1 MRNAAKVLI
10 VDDDKSSSQLLSEVV
25 KRIGF
30 KPVVVHKPTEA
41 LNMVRLQTVHAAL
54 VDVLLPKTSGVDL
67 VQEFRRTKF
76 GENPVILVSGVFKD
90 KNFAA
95 EAIKKTGAAE
105 FLFKPFGAEELVEA
119 INRAFGSLLAI
130 ESWTAQ
136 ALLSRRLNSQ
146 RERAKAIEH
155 LVPIQGSDFPFIL
168 SLVTEVEISGNLNL
182 VNESG
187 EIFGVTL
194 IKGLISEVDSS
205 DSHSNGILSL
215 ISHGYL
221 AEEDWEQFQRTAGK
235 RITLERLV
243 SEGMVSPH
251 AIDVTKHEQILLDLK
266 SICSS
271 KTLQINFV
279 PQDDAGEPS
288 RHAVRMSELNSL
300 ITNSIDEFC
309 SDEYL
314 EQFYL
319 SVLLSHAEVIVSEER
334 FDRFFA
340 ERSSDLWQILQTQ
353 IKAGLTL
360 EEVLSKCP
368 DRKQA
373 LRAIHSMVLDRMI
386 VFEDANKTR
395 NLETLMGRFET
406 VYAELKGRAAD
417 QIFNYF
423 GAQGRMSQST
433 IQNIFDSY
441 VRSNDPSTL
450 PAEASPEL
458 RKLAE
463 DCFNLVKAAYDIMID
478 EKKRTVFFEKQKAQ
492 EQDRVRKS
500 KEFVNKGLEQIR
512 KGQFPAAVATLREA
526 GHLHASTM
534 QYLMLV
540 WAEVKAGINITK
552 PQLIETQKKMDS
564 LAQEERRSVYYYMA
578 AGLIKKQLGDPS
590 AQLFFERAFQ
600 ADSSFIEARRE
611 LNALNSARE
620 SKDKRVDLLTGDIT
634 EIVSQ
639 LFRRKAD

>member
-41 LNMVRLQTVHAAL
+41 LNMVKLQTVHAAL
-54 VDVLLPKTSGVDL
+54 VDVLLPKISGVDL
-67 VQEFRRTKF
+67 VQEFRKTKF
-76 GENPVILVSGVFKD
+76 GDNPVILVSGVFKD
-90 KNFAA
+90 KNFAS
-95 EAIKKTGAAE
+95 EAMKKTGAVE
-105 FLFKPFGAEELVEA
+105 FLFKPFGVEDLTAA
-119 INRAFGSLLAI
+119 IDRAFGSLLAT

-136 ALLSRRLNSQ
+136 ALLSRRLNTQ

-182 VNESG
+182 VNEAA

-194 IKGLISEVDSS
+194 VKGYISEVDSS
-205 DSHSNGILSL
+205 DSQANGILSL
-215 ISHGYL
+215 ISNGYL

-243 SEGMVSPH
+243 AEGMVSPH

-271 KTLQINFV
+271 QTLQINFV

-288 RHAVRMSELNSL
+288 RHAVRISELNAL
-300 ITNSIDEFC
+300 ISNSIDEFC

-314 EQFYL
+314 EQFY
-319 SVLLSHAEVIVSEER
+319 SQVFMSHIEVIATPEHFE
-334 FDRFFA
+334 RFFA
-340 ERSSDLWQILQTQ
+340 EHTGDLWPVLQTQ
-353 IKAGLTL
+353 IKAGLPL
-360 EEVLSKCP
+360 EELLSKCP

-373 LRAIHSMVLDRMI
+373 LRAVHAMVLDRMI
-386 VFEDANKTR
+386 AFEDANKTR
-395 NLETLMGRFET
+395 NLETLLGRFQK
-406 VYAELKGRAAD
+406 VHAELKGRSAD

-463 DCFNLVKAAYDIMID
+463 ECFNLMKAAYDVMID
-478 EKKRTVFFEKQKAQ
+478 EKKRAAFFEKQKAQ
-492 EQDRVRKS
+492 EQERVRKS
-500 KEFVNKGLEQIR
+500 KELVNKGLEQIR
-512 KGQFPAAVATLREA
+512 KGQFPAAVTTLREA

-534 QYLMLV
+534 QYLMQV
-540 WAEVKAGINITK
+540 WAEIKAGVNITK
-552 PQLIETQKKMDS
+552 PQLIETQKKMEA

-578 AGLIKKQLGDPS
+578 AGLVKKQLGDPS
-590 AQLFFERAFQ
+590 AQVFFERAFQ

-611 LNALNSARE
+611 LNALNNARE
-620 SKDKRVDLLTGDIT
+620 SKDKRIDLLTGDIT